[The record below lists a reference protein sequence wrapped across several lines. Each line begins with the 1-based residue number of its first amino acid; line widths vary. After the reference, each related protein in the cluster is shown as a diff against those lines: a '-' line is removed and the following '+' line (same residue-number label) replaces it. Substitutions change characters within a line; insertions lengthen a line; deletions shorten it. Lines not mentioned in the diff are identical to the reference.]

1 MANIFQKIA
10 GIIGS
15 TFQIGIGGP
24 KVKNSSGNIEAR
36 NAADSDYTSFRT
48 NGYYL
53 GASGPYLK
61 NSSGTLAIRDSADAA
76 YAPLNAGTLTT
87 WGNNSVVTATM
98 LQKAFIVGDEFDGAS
113 PPSNTGTVQY
123 LLCTTTGGIYT
134 AGDLAFDNGTS
145 TGTVAR
151 IAATNGMVVSVT
163 APLNTGAL
171 TVDPGVQAWFS
182 GSFQPLITGYT
193 GIAQSILVEFG
204 SADFAGV
211 TKSSTA
217 TIPADAVILNTR
229 VQVLNGAAFNAG
241 TVAVG
246 HSSTA
251 ALLQATTDNDLTT
264 AGLNIVEGTST
275 NAAWGASALAVQ
287 LTFTGSPSPGGQGR
301 VVVTYVEPKT

>member
-24 KVKNSSGNIEAR
+24 KVKNNSGDIEAR
-36 NAADSDYTSFRT
+36 NAADSAYTSFRT

-53 GASGPYLK
+53 GASGPYIK
-61 NSSGTLAIRDSADAA
+61 NSSGTLAIRDSSDAT
-76 YAPLNAGTLTT
+76 YAPLNAGTPTT
-87 WGNNSVVTATM
+87 WGDNALVTASM
-98 LQKAFIVGDEFDGAS
+98 LQKAFIVGDEFNGTS
-113 PPSNTGTVQY
+113 PPANSGTVQY
-123 LLCTTTGGIYT
+123 LLCTSTGGAYT

-145 TGTVAR
+145 TGTVTR
-151 IAATNGMVVSVT
+151 IPATDGMVVSVT
-163 APLNTGAL
+163 TALNTGTL

-182 GSFQPLITGYT
+182 GSFTPLLTGDS
-193 GIAQSILVEFG
+193 GIAQSIMVEF
-204 SADFAGV
+204 SDADFAGV

-217 TIPADAVILNTR
+217 TIPADAIILNTR
-229 VQVLNGAAFNAG
+229 VQVFNGAAFNAG

-246 HSSTA
+246 HSSAA

-275 NAAWGASALAVQ
+275 NADWGAAALAVQ